1 MSEQGSR
8 RAKRAVLW
16 LLRKGVELAAV
27 TLGVYAL
34 AALAALNVPAFL
46 ACVLLENTLLGLWFA
61 LECKKAAPVL
71 EHRNGQGGKVCCCY
85 RLHHTRIGGKL
96 Q

>member
-1 MSEQGSR
+1 MTGKTPR
-8 RAKRAVLW
+8 R
-16 LLRKGVELAAV
+16 LLQKAIEMGAIS
-27 TLGVYAL
+27 LGVYAL
-34 AALAALNVPAFL
+34 AALAALNVPALL
-46 ACVLLENTLLGLWFA
+46 ACVLLENTILGLWFA

-71 EHRNGQGGKVCCCY
+71 EHRNGQRGKVCTSY

>member
-1 MSEQGSR
+1 MTR
-8 RAKRAVLW
+8 RGRVARRLI
-16 LLRKGVELAAV
+16 RKAVELAAV
-27 TLGVYAL
+27 GTGFCIL
-34 AALAALNVPAFL
+34 AALATLNVPALL
-46 ACVLLENTLLGLWFA
+46 ACLLLENALLGLWFA

-85 RLHHTRIGGKL
+85 RLHHTRNGGKL

>member
-1 MSEQGSR
+1 MTR
-8 RAKRAVLW
+8 RGRVVRRLI
-16 LLRKGVELAAV
+16 RKAVELAAV
-27 TLGVYAL
+27 STGFCILM
-34 AALAALNVPAFL
+34 ALAALNVPALL
-46 ACVLLENTLLGLWFA
+46 ACLLLENALLGLWFA

-85 RLHHTRIGGKL
+85 RLHHTRNGGKL

>member
-1 MSEQGSR
+1 MTR
-8 RAKRAVLW
+8 RGRVARRLI
-16 LLRKGVELAAV
+16 RKAVELAAV
-27 TLGVYAL
+27 STGFCILM
-34 AALAALNVPAFL
+34 ALAALNVPALL
-46 ACVLLENTLLGLWFA
+46 ACLLLENALLGLWFA

-85 RLHHTRIGGKL
+85 RLHHTRNGGKL

>member
-1 MSEQGSR
+1 MILQVFCRLLQKAMELV
-8 RAKRAVLW
+8 AVS
-16 LLRKGVELAAV
+16 
-27 TLGVYAL
+27 LGVYAL
-34 AALAALNVPAFL
+34 AALAALNVPALL
-46 ACVLLENTLLGLWFA
+46 ACALLENAILGLWFA

-85 RLHHTRIGGKL
+85 RLHHTRNGGKL

>member
-1 MSEQGSR
+1 MTGKTPR
-8 RAKRAVLW
+8 R
-16 LLRKGVELAAV
+16 LLQKAIEMGAIS
-27 TLGVYAL
+27 LGVYAL
-34 AALAALNVPAFL
+34 AALAALNVPALL
-46 ACVLLENTLLGLWFA
+46 ACVLLENTILGLWFA

-71 EHRNGQGGKVCCCY
+71 EHRNGQGGKVCTSY

>member
-1 MSEQGSR
+1 MILQVFCRLLQKAMELV
-8 RAKRAVLW
+8 AVS
-16 LLRKGVELAAV
+16 
-27 TLGVYAL
+27 LGVYAL
-34 AALAALNVPAFL
+34 AALAALNVPALL
-46 ACVLLENTLLGLWFA
+46 ACALLENAILGLWFA

-71 EHRNGQGGKVCCCY
+71 EHRNGQGGKVCRYY